1 MADIPHV
8 KTMKKST
15 ALTLKKS
22 EMEPVIA
29 DLKQLLADYQI
40 YYANLR
46 GFHWHIRGPQFFT
59 LHKQLEKL
67 YIDAANKA
75 DMLAERLL
83 MLGDTPDSKFSD
95 YIAAAHIKE
104 VDGVSDGRKAAE
116 HILDSLHHLIDYQ
129 RGVAEKADEAH
140 DIGTA
145 DMLTLFIEDQEKY
158 VWMFSAYMDK

>member
-1 MADIPHV
+1 MST
-8 KTMKKST
+8 TMKKST

-59 LHKQLEKL
+59 LHAQFEKL
-67 YIDAANKA
+67 YNDAASKA

-83 MLGDTPDSKFSD
+83 MLGDSPDCKFSD
-95 YIAAAHIKE
+95 YLAMSHIKE

-116 HILDSLHHLIDYQ
+116 HILDSLHHLIDHQ

-145 DMLTLFIEDQEKY
+145 DMLTLFIEDQEKF
-158 VWMFSAYMDK
+158 VWMLSAYMDK